1 MRAFLGV
8 ICGIIVGFI
17 LNPSNS
23 SASIGIIFIV
33 GLFFYIISYVIAKK
47 IGLRLKTEDRKKIST
62 NGIFPFMF
70 LLIMFLIVTYTGLY
84 TGKQ

>member
-8 ICGIIVGFI
+8 IGGIILGFI
-17 LNPSNS
+17 FNPSNS
-23 SASIGIIFIV
+23 SAAISIIFIV
-33 GLFFYIISYVIAKK
+33 GLIFYIISYVIAKK

-70 LLIMFLIVTYTGLY
+70 LLFMFMIVTYTGLY
-84 TGKQ
+84 TASH

>member
-8 ICGIIVGFI
+8 IGGIILGFI
-17 LNPSNS
+17 FNPSNS
-23 SASIGIIFIV
+23 SSAIGIIFIL
-33 GLFFYIISYVIAKK
+33 GLIFYIISYVIAKK

-70 LLIMFLIVTYTGLY
+70 LLFMFMIVTYTGLY
-84 TGKQ
+84 TASH